1 MSNADNVEPVKSFRQ
16 APEEANVSILD
27 DILKERDSRKAELD
41 IDENPIKPPI
51 KDIKEEKEQKVKKT
65 IDDEAEEA
73 SKPSEKKHSDD
84 KVSNKTEPKEDE
96 DDEREVEIAKIK
108 KALNDSQKWGHSNN
122 KRLKSV
128 VKIVDSLKDQG
139 ILNDDEFNS
148 LSSLL
153 TSDNEPPE
161 IEEAKSITNPLD
173 RFINAANKRLGDL
186 REVFEEDHLFDK
198 KVAAFDFFVNHA
210 SEQEKDELVEELE
223 SFDINSLKLAKKL
236 FQIGEKYY
244 EENYKELDEAGG
256 LKELVTT
263 KNTEI
268 KRMQRKI
275 DKLEKE
281 LSRYSDYDKPTSRID
296 ELGDTPENVSTV
308 EPGNVL
314 GSLIKQRDG
323 NRKR

>member
-1 MSNADNVEPVKSFRQ
+1 MSSVDNVEPVKSFIQ
-16 APEEANVSILD
+16 APEEAKVSILD
-27 DILKERDSRKAELD
+27 DILKERDSRKSELD

-51 KDIKEEKEQKVKKT
+51 KEIKGEKEQKVKKS

-73 SKPSEKKHSDD
+73 KKPSEKKHSDD
-84 KVSNKTEPKEDE
+84 KVSNKTDPKEDE
-96 DDEREVEIAKIK
+96 DDEREIEIAKIK

-210 SEQEKDELVEELE
+210 SEQEKDNLVEELE

-256 LKELVTT
+256 LKELVTA

-296 ELGDTPENVSTV
+296 ELGDTSENVSTV

-314 GSLIKQRDG
+314 GSLIKQRDS
-323 NRKR
+323 NIKR

>member
-1 MSNADNVEPVKSFRQ
+1 MSDIDNVEVGKSFNAGIEQ
-16 APEEANVSILD
+16 PEVSSLD
-27 DILKERDSRKAELD
+27 EIFKERDAKKPDLD
-41 IDENPIKPPI
+41 MDENPTKPPI
-51 KDIKEEKEQKVKKT
+51 KEKPEVKEPKVIKP
-65 IDDEAEEA
+65 IDDAEEESIKA
-73 SKPSEKKHSDD
+73 PEKKEPEKKAVETNDD
-84 KVSNKTEPKEDE
+84 QE
-96 DDEREVEIAKIK
+96 DEREAEMAKLK
-108 KALNDSQKWGHSNN
+108 KALNDSQKWGHTNN

-128 VKIVDSLKDQG
+128 VKIIDSLKDQG
-139 ILNDDEFNS
+139 ILNDDEFSS
-148 LSSLL
+148 LSGLL
-153 TSDNEPPE
+153 TSDSEPPE
-161 IEEAKSITNPLD
+161 LEEAKAINNPLD

-186 REVFEEDHLFDK
+186 REVFDEDPLFDK

-223 SFDINSLKLAKKL
+223 SFDPNSLKLAKKL

-256 LKELVTT
+256 LKELVTV

-281 LSRYSDYDKPTSRID
+281 LSRYNDYDKPTSRID
-296 ELGDTPENVSTV
+296 ELGDTPEGVSTD
-308 EPGNVL
+308 EPGDVL

-323 NRKR
+323 SKKR